1 MSAPFARQ
9 WPWPRWVE
17 VIRSSRLRPEQTP
30 TATASSP
37 MYRCARPGI
46 LPLRYSSFTR
56 SSNMRMVTISRYRC
70 SHGSSPA
77 GSTGRIAAS
86 SLIAMDVGLHAV
98 EVDAGGDAGLGGVTG
113 LDRGQDGTVLV
124 DGARGALGDPEDL
137 EQRVAEYVADGVQGV
152 ADQAVAGCVGHG
164 DVEAQIGVDEA
175 LCIVVLERRG
185 HGVDGGLHLL
195 EISGFTAVRGQL
207 GGRAV
212 QDPPQF
218 EQIGHAWLV
227 VQRHHQAQ
235 RAVQWLRRLGDR
247 ERAAHGGGDDALR
260 LEDP

>member
-1 MSAPFARQ
+1 MSAPLARQ

-17 VIRSSRLRPEQTP
+17 VIRSSCFSPEQTP

-70 SHGSSPA
+70 RHGSSPA
-77 GSTGRIAAS
+77 ESIGTIAAS
-86 SLIAMDVGLHAV
+86 SLIAMDVGLTAV
-98 EVDAGGDAGLGGVTG
+98 EVDASCDARLGAVTE
-113 LDRGQDGTVLV
+113 LDGGQDGTVLV
-124 DGARGALGDPEDL
+124 DGARGALGDSEDL
-137 EQRVAEYVADGVQGV
+137 EQRVAEHVADGVQGV
-152 ADQAVAGCVGHG
+152 ADQAVAGCVGHS
-164 DVEAQIGVDEA
+164 DVEAQVGVDEA
-175 LCIVVLERRG
+175 LGIVVLQRRG
-185 HGVDGGLHLL
+185 HGVEGGLHLL
-195 EISGFTAVRGQL
+195 EVSGLTTARGPF
-207 GGRAV
+207 GRPAV
-212 QDPPQF
+212 QAPPQF